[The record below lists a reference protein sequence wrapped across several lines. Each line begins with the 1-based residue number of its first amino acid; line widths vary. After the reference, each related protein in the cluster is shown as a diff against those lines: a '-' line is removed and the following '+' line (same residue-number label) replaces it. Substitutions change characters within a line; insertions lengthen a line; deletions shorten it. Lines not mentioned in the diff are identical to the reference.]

1 MPARPYT
8 PPNSCI
14 KYRSLDVCII
24 EYRSLKVFHNLGCCL
39 LLWSTWHWGRWGWW
53 WWWWWQGG
61 GGVENGGCIK
71 YRLPDCWRHEAD
83 PRDISIE
90 SLDEENQ
97 KYNSISSEI
106 ELSSLATNFVSFSLL
121 CNQRSTLEMESKFSL
136 HTLRRCPVIS
146 IVNSLLTKFP
156 SSS

>member
-24 EYRSLKVFHNLGCCL
+24 EYRSLKVFPNLGSCL
-39 LLWSTWHWGRWGWW
+39 LLWSTWHWGR

-71 YRLPDCWRHEAD
+71 YRLPDCWRHGAD

-97 KYNSISSEI
+97 KHNSISSEI
-106 ELSSLATNFVSFSLL
+106 ELLSLATNFVSFSLL
-121 CNQRSTLEMESKFSL
+121 CNQRSTLEMKQIQWKYLE
-136 HTLRRCPVIS
+136 TLSCYQNRQQ
-146 IVNSLLTKFP
+146 VNRILTKFP